1 MSKGSLDQGLAA
13 TMLCASLIL
22 SACGGG
28 GGSGASASSS
38 SSSSSSGD
46 ATTLKAGLYEAKI
59 VYVNGARPQTA
70 TTYLSPTGKLA
81 IAFGGSAGVSLGK
94 LAFDRANISGTSID
108 YRQLDPNQPD
118 PTGFFED
125 KGVQQGTINGTINSQ
140 WSATF
145 STIDAAGKVNTNVTL
160 QRQNSLSDLGI
171 SLRRASGTYT
181 YVDPSTGETKVALT
195 VGDDGTVDAQ
205 YYTGTTG
212 CQLLGIETLSVPDA
226 SVNVFNITYT
236 MSNCISDNR
245 NGEYSGVG
253 FFGPV
258 AEQQMRMVFAAHNG
272 KVAMQF
278 RGTK

>member
-1 MSKGSLDQGLAA
+1 MFRRTFNSGLTA

-28 GGSGASASSS
+28 GGSGGSASSS
-38 SSSSSSGD
+38 SSGGD
-46 ATTLKAGLYEAKI
+46 ATALKAGLYEAKI
-59 VYVNGARPQTA
+59 IYVNGARPQTA

-94 LAFDRANISGTSID
+94 LAFDRANISGTSND

-118 PTGFFED
+118 PTGFVED
-125 KGVQQGTINGTINSQ
+125 KGVQEGTINGTINSQ
-140 WSATF
+140 RSATF
-145 STIDAAGKVNTNVTL
+145 STTDAAGKVNTNVTL
-160 QRQNSLSDLGI
+160 QRSTLSDFAI
-171 SLRRASGTYT
+171 SLERASGTYT
-181 YVDPSTGETKVALT
+181 YVDPLTGESKVALT
-195 VGDDGTVDAQ
+195 VGNDGTVDAQ

-212 CQLLGIETLSVPDA
+212 CQLVGIETLSVPDA

-236 MSNCISDNR
+236 MSNCNSDNR

-258 AEQQMRMVFAAHNG
+258 AEQQMRMVFAAHNE